1 MTGTQGYAPNKNQNM
16 YNDLDKVYDTN
27 SGTKGTV
34 AMQTALITQTAAMTM
49 GSTLGSTYGGGTIP
63 SEISSAIN

>member
-1 MTGTQGYAPNKNQNM
+1 M